1 MMILQDIPLALLSQE
16 QSFGY
21 VRGLVA
27 GVLLDHAGDGA
38 SERHQL
44 TQRDIANITGTSWEM
59 VHVSLKSLQNEGA
72 IKIEH
77 HRLIINR
84 ELLQKIAGGNT
95 K

>member
-1 MMILQDIPLALLSQE
+1 MILQDIPSALLSQD

-27 GVLLDHAGDGA
+27 LVLLEHAGNGTT
-38 SERHQL
+38 ERRWL

-59 VHVSLKSLQNEGA
+59 VHVSLKSLQKEGA
-72 IKIEH
+72 IRIER

-84 ELLQKIAGGNT
+84 ELLQKIAVGNA

>member
-1 MMILQDIPLALLSQE
+1 MILQDIPPALILRD
-16 QSFGY
+16 QSFDY

-27 GVLLDHAGDGA
+27 GVLLERAEDEA

-72 IKIEH
+72 IRIER

-84 ELLQKIAGGNT
+84 ELLQKIAVGNA